1 MTKWAAAD
9 VPVRIPRAVVTVPV
23 EGAIVDTVVH
33 VTPGNDQPLVSLH
46 PTILFISCSH
56 FRRHPSSMIFPLYFS
71 FAGRFQGGGN
81 PPCPPRNGYFRPR
94 GRPPDVPVRIPRAVV
109 TEPGEGANEDTV
121 VHVTPGKDQL
131 TAFGGPVIV
140 REIRSRRTSRIDCRF
155 QFPAIQGH
163 IRTSSHIRLS
173 VMPHSLL

>member
-9 VPVRIPRAVVTVPV
+9 VPVRVPRAVVTVPV

-46 PTILFISCSH
+46 PKFSFIFCSH

-71 FAGRFQGGGN
+71 FARRFHGGGN

-94 GRPPDVPVRIPRAVV
+94 GRPPMYQAE
-109 TEPGEGANEDTV
+109 TQEPLRQARQKGPTR
-121 VHVTPGKDQL
+121 TPSITLPPEK
-131 TAFGGPVIV
+131 
-140 REIRSRRTSRIDCRF
+140 
-155 QFPAIQGH
+155 
-163 IRTSSHIRLS
+163 TSSPPS
-173 VMPHSLL
+173 P

>member
-9 VPVRIPRAVVTVPV
+9 VPVRIPRAVATGPG
-23 EGAIVDTVVH
+23 EGAIADTVVH

-71 FAGRFQGGGN
+71 FAGRFHGGGN

-94 GRPPDVPVRIPRAVV
+94 GRPPMPQYECPEPSLQAREKGPTLTPRP
-109 TEPGEGANEDTV
+109 TLPPE
-121 VHVTPGKDQL
+121 
-131 TAFGGPVIV
+131 
-140 REIRSRRTSRIDCRF
+140 
-155 QFPAIQGH
+155 
-163 IRTSSHIRLS
+163 RTSSPPS
-173 VMPHSLL
+173 AAQ